1 VANKAARIT
10 RIELQGFR
18 SFGQAR
24 QTLDLPEGI
33 AVLWGGNSQGKTSF
47 VEALEFLLTGQIVRR
62 DLLASTKDEFTEALK
77 NAHISPTHAVIV
89 EACICCVDGKIRRLT
104 RTLVDDYRRG
114 AAAGCVSRLEIDGK
128 SCSEGDITAVLGLRL
143 SQPPLRA
150 PVLAQH
156 TLAYLFSVSPT
167 ERATYFRALLD
178 TQDLED
184 FRAAVAALQPMLKA
198 PTSSL
203 LDDLAAVEAIPDLAA
218 VAGRLR
224 KSKTE
229 ADLRKHLSASTSA
242 LLISIGVTPA
252 AVLSDQADQIDLEL
266 ERRRAQ
272 TFPLDLFSRGSLIP
286 WSGPPGTLATTI
298 TSFLAERD
306 KVDAEARRLME
317 LFQAALALPEHP
329 TEHDPVDCPLCGA
342 TDTLTAERIIYIQSR
357 VKATEAYTKAI
368 DEFCVALHSLDGLLD
383 GLFQATAR
391 SQPKFMRETAAARR
405 AAGFTV
411 LTITKLAMDVP
422 TVRLWLDAMRPFWR
436 SSQALKRCIAIA
448 RAVIQAAIADPD
460 QWNGAQALD
469 RSIIAVTNTYA
480 HLEARLQAYEAPAK
494 ILGAALKVAVDQS
507 TQTKGW
513 ESLVTIARDPTAL
526 WLAMTVAMTH
536 AAKVKLLENALK
548 EIDVGNGKV
557 VDQKF
562 TDLSAGVLKWW
573 NLLRPNE
580 STFFD
585 AVARRSIKA
594 RRTIDLRVGLSA
606 RDDRSNPKFRDAIA
620 VFSQSQLHCLG
631 LSLFLARAVQEGAGF
646 VILDDPVLT
655 SDDDYRPNFVS
666 SVIEGLLDAGL
677 QIIICTQDHKSWK
690 DIGTRWQHRGAIQY
704 QIMRHDAVL
713 GTEIRSQNDDLAT
726 MMAKA
731 QPLIKSQDPV
741 VRKDGAIR
749 LREAIERFCKVILV
763 KDKQSKGDSLAS
775 ITDYDGQN
783 FSSYGQNVMNLLTKN
798 AAHPGKLKA
807 AHTYATPG
815 PHDDKPPSV
824 GELSMA
830 YGDLKT
836 LKKDYLD

>member
-1 VANKAARIT
+1 MALARIT

-24 QTLDLPEGI
+24 QILDLPESV

-47 VEALEFLLTGQIVRR
+47 AEALEFLLTGQIVRR
-62 DLLASTKDEFTEALK
+62 DIMASTKDEFTEALK
-77 NAHISPTHAVIV
+77 NAHIPPTHAVVV
-89 EACICCVDGKIRRLT
+89 EACVFCADGQVRKLT
-104 RTLVDDYRRG
+104 RTLVEDYKRG
-114 AAAGCVSRLEIDGK
+114 AATGCVSRLEIDGTPCGE
-128 SCSEGDITAVLGLRL
+128 SDIEAKLGLRL
-143 SQPPLRA
+143 SHPPLRA

-156 TLAYLFSVSPT
+156 TLAYLFSASPT

-184 FRAAVAALQPMLKA
+184 FRAAVAALQPALKA
-198 PTSSL
+198 PAL
-203 LDDLAAVEAIPDLAA
+203 PQLDDLTAVEAIPA
-218 VAGRLR
+218 VAGVVGRLR

-229 ADLRKHLSASTSA
+229 ADLRKHLPASTSA
-242 LLISIGVTPA
+242 LLGSIGVTPRA
-252 AVLSDQADQIDLEL
+252 TLAEQAEQIDQEL

-272 TFPLDLFSRGSLIP
+272 TFPLDLFVRGALIP
-286 WSGPPGTLATTI
+286 WSGAPATLTDIVAA
-298 TSFLAERD
+298 FLAERG
-306 KVDAEARRLME
+306 KVDAEARRLVE

-342 TDTLTAERIIYIQSR
+342 ADTLTAERVAYIRGR
-357 VKATEAYTKAI
+357 VKATETYTKAA
-368 DEFCVALHSLDGLLD
+368 DDFRTALQSLDSLLD
-383 GLFQATAR
+383 ALLQAVSR
-391 SQPKFMRETAAARR
+391 SQPKFMREMSATRR
-405 AAGFTV
+405 SAGFTIAA
-411 LTITKLAMDVP
+411 ITKIVPDVQ
-422 TVRLWLDAMRPFWR
+422 TVRLWLDVARPLWR
-436 SSQALKRCIAIA
+436 ASQTIKRIVATA
-448 RAVIQAAIADPD
+448 RAAIQAALSDAD
-460 QWNGAQALD
+460 QWNGSQALD
-469 RSIIAVTNTYA
+469 ERITVVTEAYVS
-480 HLEARLQAYEAPAK
+480 LEGRLQAYEGPAK
-494 ILGAALKVAVDQS
+494 ILGSALKVAVDQS

-513 ESLVTIARDPTAL
+513 ESLVNIARDPTGL
-526 WLAMTVAMTH
+526 WAAMTTAAAH
-536 AAKVKLLENALK
+536 AGKVKSLEKALS
-548 EIDVGNGKV
+548 EIDAGSGKV

-562 TDLSAGVLKWW
+562 MDLSAGVLKWW
-573 NLLRPNE
+573 DLLRPNE
-580 STFFD
+580 TTFFD
-585 AVARRSIKA
+585 AVARRSVKA

-606 RDDRSNPKFRDAIA
+606 KDDRSNPKIRDAIA

-631 LSLFLARAVQEGAGF
+631 LSLFLARAIQEGAGF

-677 QIIICTQDHKSWK
+677 QVIICTQDHKSWK

-704 QIMRHDAVL
+704 QIIRNDAVL

-749 LREAIERFCKVILV
+749 LREAIERFCKVILA
-763 KDKQSKGDSLAS
+763 KDKQSKGDGMAS

-783 FSSYGQNVMNLLTKN
+783 FSSYGQNVMILLTKD

-807 AHTYATPG
+807 AHNYATPG

-824 GELSMA
+824 GELGMA
-830 YGDLKT
+830 YGDLKA
-836 LKKDYLD
+836 LKKEYLG

>member
-1 VANKAARIT
+1 MAQSRIT

-18 SFGQAR
+18 SFGQTR
-24 QTLDLPEGI
+24 QILDLPDSV

-47 VEALEFLLTGQIVRR
+47 AEALEFLLTGQIVRR

-77 NAHISPTHAVIV
+77 NAHIAPAHDVVV
-89 EACICCVDGKIRRLT
+89 EACICSADGKIRKLT
-104 RTLVDDYRRG
+104 RTLIEDYKRG

-128 SCSEGDITAVLGLRL
+128 PCREGDIEATLGLRL

-167 ERATYFRALLD
+167 DRAAYFRALLD

-184 FRAAVAALQPMLKA
+184 FRAAVAALQPLLKA
-198 PTSSL
+198 PAL
-203 LDDLAAVEAIPDLAA
+203 PPLDDLVAVEAIPALAGI
-218 VAGRLR
+218 VVRLR

-229 ADLRKHLSASTSA
+229 SDLSKQLAANTSA
-242 LLISIGVTPA
+242 LLISIGLAPRTA
-252 AVLSDQADQIDLEL
+252 LSDRADQIDEEL
-266 ERRRAQ
+266 QRRRAQ
-272 TFPLDLFSRGSLIP
+272 TFPLDLFGRGSLIP
-286 WSGPPGTLATTI
+286 WGGPPETLAANIAT
-298 TSFLAERD
+298 FFNERG
-306 KVDAEARRLME
+306 KVDAEGRRLVD
-317 LFQAALALPEHP
+317 LFQAALSLPEHP
-329 TEHDPVDCPLCGA
+329 TDHEPVDCPLCGA
-342 TDTLTAERIIYIQSR
+342 TDTLTAERVMFIRGR
-357 VKATEAYTKAI
+357 VKATEAYTKAT
-368 DEFCVALHSLDGLLD
+368 EKFRAALQNLDGLLD
-383 GLFQATAR
+383 ALARAATQA
-391 SQPKFMRETAAARR
+391 QPKFMRETAANRR
-405 AAGFTV
+405 LAGFTV
-411 LTITKLAMDVP
+411 EAVTRLAPDVP
-422 TVRLWLDAMRPFWR
+422 TVRLWLDVVRPLWR
-436 SSQALKRCIAIA
+436 ASQGMKRNVLTA
-448 RAVIQAAIADPD
+448 RAEIRSALADTD
-460 QWNGAQALD
+460 QWGNAQALD
-469 RSIIAVTNTYA
+469 GCLALVGDAHA
-480 HLEARLQAYEAPAK
+480 HLEACLQAYEAPAK
-494 ILGAALKVAVDQS
+494 VLGEALKVTVDQS

-513 ESLVTIARDPTAL
+513 ESLVSIARDPAGL
-526 WLAMTVAMTH
+526 WQAMTVAAAH
-536 AAKVKLLENALK
+536 AIKVKSLEKALT
-548 EIDVGNGKV
+548 EIDTGNGKV

-562 TDLSAGVLKWW
+562 SDLSDEVRKWW
-573 NLLRPNE
+573 DLLRPNE

-585 AVARRSIKA
+585 AVARRSVKA

-606 RDDRSNPKFRDAIA
+606 KDDRSNPKIRDAIA

-631 LSLFLARAVQEGAGF
+631 LSLFLARAVQEGIGF

-677 QIIICTQDHKSWK
+677 QVIICTQDHKSWK

-704 QIMRHDAVL
+704 QIIRNDAIL

-749 LREAIERFCKVILV
+749 LREAIERFCKIILV
-763 KDKQSKGDSLAS
+763 KDKHSKGDSMAS

-783 FSSYGQNVMNLLTKN
+783 FGNYGQNVMNLLSKN

-807 AHTYATPG
+807 AHAYASPG
-815 PHDDKPPSV
+815 PHDDKPPSA
-824 GELSMA
+824 GELGVA
-830 YGDLKT
+830 YGDLKA
-836 LKKDYLD
+836 LKREYLG